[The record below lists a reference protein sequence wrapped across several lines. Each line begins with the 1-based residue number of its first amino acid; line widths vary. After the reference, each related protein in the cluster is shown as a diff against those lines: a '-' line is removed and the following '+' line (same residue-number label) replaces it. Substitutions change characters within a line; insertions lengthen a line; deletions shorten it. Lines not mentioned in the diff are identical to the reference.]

1 MDQKIDIGLRIAEER
16 NRLGMNQADF
26 GRSGGV
32 SKGSQL
38 LYEKGNGAPNTDYLA
53 AIAKI
58 GADIQYIIMGGRS
71 SSTPVTPSDGVF
83 ADFSLVELGRP
94 LDELRPIGD
103 RLRELRM
110 EQGLSQ
116 ADVAALA
123 EEGGAKG
130 STRHLQAMYENALQ
144 MPDQAYLTALA
155 FAGWDVYYIVNGV
168 RSPKPLKFHAGMSSQ
183 ESDDL
188 RVSDYVPEE
197 LKPLFDS
204 FIDLWMCRTLDPAM
218 LQTWVKMADQMNPRK
233 TRTPAPLPAG
243 ERVEKANA
251 ALQQHK
257 QELAVS
263 GQAGKIDMGVF
274 SRKPGK

>member
-1 MDQKIDIGLRIAEER
+1 MSSIGDRLREER
-16 NRLGMNQADF
+16 ERLGLSQAAF
-26 GRSGGV
+26 GALGGV
-32 SKGSQL
+32 LKQAQFN
-38 LYEKGNGAPNTDYLA
+38 YEKSERFPDAAYLEA
-53 AIAKI
+53 VHKA
-58 GADIQYIIMGGRS
+58 GADTHYVITGERS
-71 SSTPVTPSDGVF
+71 SLTPVTSDDGVF
-83 ADFSLVELGRP
+83 SDFSLVELGRP

-116 ADVAALA
+116 ADVAAIA

-218 LQTWVKMADQMNPRK
+218 LQTWVKMADQMNPSK

-263 GQAGKIDMGVF
+263 GQTGKVDMSIF

>member
-1 MDQKIDIGLRIAEER
+1 MNMCDRIREER
-16 NRLGMNQADF
+16 ERLGLSQQVM
-26 GRSGGV
+26 GEMGGV
-32 SKGSQL
+32 KQL
-38 LYEKGNGAPNTDYLA
+38 AQFNYEKGKRLPDAAYLEA
-53 AIAKI
+53 LHKA
-58 GADIQYIIMGGRS
+58 GVDTHYIISGERS
-71 SSTPVTPSDGVF
+71 ALTSITPADGVF

-144 MPDQAYLTALA
+144 MPDQAYLTVLSL
-155 FAGWDVYYIVNGV
+155 AGWDVHYILNGV
-168 RSPKPLKFHAGMSSQ
+168 RTPKPLKFHAGMSSQ
-183 ESDDL
+183 ESDNL
-188 RVSDYVPEE
+188 LVTDYVPEE

-218 LQTWVKMADQMNPRK
+218 LKTWVKMADQMNPRK
-233 TRTPAPLPAG
+233 TRTPAPLAVA

-257 QELAVS
+257 QGLAVS
-263 GQAGKIDMGVF
+263 GQAGKVDMGIF
-274 SRKPGK
+274 SRKPGVKAK